1 MGVVGSM
8 GWDWEDCVCAVR
20 HMVEAVRSEGIGRE
34 GSPKGSC

>member
-20 HMVEAVRSEGIGRE
+20 YMVGAVRSEGIGRE